1 MNLEFIKI
9 DDRAVLPSKKYAT
22 DACFDINAIWF
33 EKKDFT
39 VIAHTGLRCNIP
51 VGYELQVRSR
61 SGMAANGVFVVNAPG
76 CCDAGYTG
84 ELMVILGSI
93 TGQAPYMPTGSKYEI
108 KCANMEFKSGD
119 RIAQICLVP
128 VLSVTP
134 VFVDDVVKSDRGD
147 KGIGSTGVS
156 ADRLPQSDPSSILK
170 SLDEIDAI
178 LEEADA
184 EDRIDSVKDS
194 GVRS

>member
-9 DDRAVLPSKKYAT
+9 DEKAILPSKKYAS
-22 DACFDINAIWF
+22 DACFDINAVWF

-39 VIAHTGLRCNIP
+39 VIAHTGLKCNIP
-51 VGYELQVRSR
+51 KGYELQIRSR
-61 SGMAANGVFVVNAPG
+61 SGMAAGGVFVVNAPG

-84 ELMVILGSI
+84 ELMVIIGSI

-128 VLSVTP
+128 VLDVTP
-134 VFVDDVVKSDRGD
+134 VFVDDVVKSDRGEN
-147 KGIGSTGVS
+147 GIGSTGFS
-156 ADRLPQSDPSSILK
+156 ASSLPPSDPNSILK

-178 LEEADA
+178 IKEADA
-184 EDRIDSVKDS
+184 EDRIDATKDR